1 MPSLPFHPIVAGW
14 FAETLGP
21 PLPAQE
27 RAWAAIREGRHTL
40 LAAPTGSGKTL
51 AAFLNAIDE
60 LLREGLDHGLA
71 NEVRVVYISPLKALS
86 ADIHKNLEE
95 PLAAI
100 RELAAGAGL
109 PNVRIRSA
117 VRTGDTPSSAR
128 AAMLRTP
135 PHILVTT
142 PESLY
147 LLLTAERSRAMLGTV
162 RTVIVDEIHA
172 VIDSRRG
179 AHLAL
184 SLERL
189 GHVAGRPPR
198 RIGLSATQKP
208 VSEVARFLLGSRSRD
223 ARREPRGE
231 AGGGAKSEAASV
243 SGQGARD
250 DTETASRARLERE
263 TGCAIIDEGHRRAM
277 DLAIEVPPSP
287 MEAVM
292 SHEVWSEVY
301 ERLTE
306 LIEAHGTTLV
316 FVNTRRMAERL
327 AARLTDRLG
336 EEAVTAHHGSLSK
349 EARLSAEDR
358 LRAGGLKALVATA
371 SLELGIDIG
380 HVDLV
385 CQIGSPR
392 WISTFLQRVGRS
404 GHTVRGTPRGRL
416 FPLSRD
422 DLVECAALVRAVNDG
437 ELDRLVMMPQPLDV
451 LAQQTVAESACE
463 SWSEDEL
470 HRLWRGAYPYRE
482 LAREDFDEVVRMVA
496 EGFVTRRGRRGA
508 LVHRDRVNGRIK
520 GRRGA
525 RLTAITA
532 GGAIPDNADYRVV
545 LDPGETFIGT
555 LNEDFAIESSAGDIF
570 QLGNTSWRILAVNSG
585 TVRVAD
591 AHGEPPTIPFW
602 LGEAPG
608 RSAELSTAV
617 ARLRADV
624 EARLDG
630 EDEDAAA
637 KWLEQ
642 LGFPGSAARQIQ
654 HYLREAKHI
663 LGTLP
668 TQDTLVLE
676 RFFDEAGG
684 MQMILHAPF
693 GSRVNRAWGLAL
705 RKKFCRQFNF
715 ELQAAA
721 TEEGVLLSLG
731 PQHSFPLED
740 VFRYVHPDTLERTLV
755 QALIDSPVFPTR
767 WRWNATIS
775 LAVPRNRAGRKVPP
789 PLQRMAADDLMAA
802 AFPDAAACLENIG
815 GDREVP
821 DHPLVRQT
829 MRDCLEEAMAMGKLA
844 GVLRRVF
851 AGEIRHVTRDTPEP
865 SVLSHEI
872 LNSAPYSFLDDAPLE
887 ERRARAVRTRRA
899 FEPSSA
905 DELGALDPAAIQ
917 RVREEAWPDPRDAD
931 ELHDALLTAGVLTAA
946 EGEEGGSGAGASGG
960 RWQGFFE
967 DLCATGRA
975 GRLEAGGAQMGLTG
989 PDGVRQAAQPLGAG
1003 CPGSPRIPSRPS
1015 VHEDVAAEADPATLS
1030 ARDDDAK
1037 VRKIRKMRKTGTQA
1051 RDGAADEVRGHD
1063 TASAA
1068 AGGAGGAAGAGGAFR
1083 SGGPAWW
1090 VSAERLPEVLAV
1102 AGPEARVEPAITPP
1116 AELAA
1121 REWSREEAV
1130 RELVRGRLQMCG
1142 PVTAAE
1148 LAHALAVPEPE
1159 AEAALLAL
1167 EAEGFVLRGAF
1178 TSPRAGVEWCERRL
1192 LARIHRYTLSRL
1204 RAEIRPVSQA
1214 DFMRFLFVWQR
1225 VAEGEQA
1232 AGVEGLAGV
1241 LAQLEGFETCAGAWE
1256 ADVLGRRVASYDP
1269 GLLDTVCLAGRVT
1282 WARISPPAGN
1292 GAPVR
1297 GPLPTTPI
1305 AFLDRGRM
1313 EVWLRPGGDAAAGG
1327 DPAVGGEP
1335 SANGAASRLS
1345 APGRA
1350 VYGVLAARGASF
1362 FHELVGAS
1370 GLLPTRVEEA
1380 LGELVA
1386 AGLATAD
1393 SFTGL
1398 RALLVPSDRRRPLA
1412 PAGPPSVAT
1421 NAVGARGRSARPA
1434 TPAGQPGRR
1443 DGRGRGAGRG
1453 GEAGRVARGGREGPR
1468 RRRNRRRS
1476 SVAFGV
1482 DSAGRWSLLGRDLPG
1497 RGGREGE
1504 GARATSIARVLLR
1517 RYGVVFRRLLDNEP
1531 RALPWWRLVRALR
1544 RMEARGDARGG
1555 RFVTGVSGEQ
1565 FALPEAVGLFRRIRR
1580 RPPSG
1585 KPVAVSAADPLNL
1598 TGILTPGPRIARST
1612 RSRVVYRDGVPV
1624 AALEGGTF
1632 VRLGEYEDAVAN
1644 QVERAARIGSPPPA
1658 LRSYMGR
1665 KRRGPATTPGPAQ
1678 RASGSS
1684 NKSVRTGRT
1693 SSGMPRGAKTKPNP

>member
-1 MPSLPFHPIVAGW
+1 MPGLPFHPVVGAW
-14 FAETLGP
+14 FTETLGE

-60 LLREGLDHGLA
+60 LLRDGLERGLE
-71 NEVRVVYISPLKALS
+71 NEVRVLYISPLKALS
-86 ADIHKNLEE
+86 ADIHRNLEE
-95 PLAAI
+95 PLGAI
-100 RELAAGAGL
+100 RERAVQAGL
-109 PNVRIRSA
+109 PSVRIRSA
-117 VRTGDTPSSAR
+117 VRTGDTPSSRR

-147 LLLTAERSRAMLGTV
+147 LLLTAERSRAMLRTV

-179 AHLAL
+179 SHLAL

-189 GHVAGRPPR
+189 GHVTGQPLQ
-198 RIGLSATQKP
+198 RIGLSATQNP
-208 VSEVARFLLGSRSRD
+208 IGEVARFLLGSQSRD
-223 ARREPRGE
+223 AEIDP
-231 AGGGAKSEAASV
+231 
-243 SGQGARD
+243 
-250 DTETASRARLERE
+250 ER
-263 TGCAIIDEGHRRAM
+263 CAIIDEGHRRAM
-277 DLAIEVPPSP
+277 DLAVEVPPSP

-306 LIEAHGTTLV
+306 SIVAHKTTLV

-349 EARLSAEDR
+349 EARLDAEDR
-358 LRAGGLKALVATA
+358 LRAGSLKALVATA

-404 GHTVRGTPRGRL
+404 GHTVRGTPKGRL

-437 ELDRLVMMPQPLDV
+437 ELDRLVMLPQPLDV
-451 LAQQTVAESACE
+451 LAQQTVAETACE
-463 SWSEDEL
+463 PWSEEAL
-470 HRLWRGAYPYRE
+470 LGLWRGAYPYRE
-482 LAREDFDEVVRMVA
+482 LAREHFDEVVQMVA

-508 LVHRDRVNGRIK
+508 LVHRDRVNGRIR
-520 GRRGA
+520 GRRAA

-545 LDPGETFIGT
+545 LDPEETFIGT

-591 AHGEPPTIPFW
+591 AHGQPPTIPFW

-608 RSAELSTAV
+608 RSAELSSAV

-624 EARLDG
+624 EVRLDG
-630 EDEDAAA
+630 DDEDAAA
-637 KWLEQ
+637 KWLEG
-642 LGFPGSAARQIQ
+642 LGLSSSAARQIQ

-663 LGTLP
+663 LGALP
-668 TQDTLVLE
+668 TQETLVLE

-775 LAVPRNRAGRKVPP
+775 LAVLRNRAGRKVPP

-815 GDREVP
+815 GDREIP

-829 MRDCLEEAMAMGKLA
+829 LRDCLEEAMAMGELER
-844 GVLRRVF
+844 VLRQVF
-851 AGEIRHVTRDTPEP
+851 AGEIRCVTRDTPEP

-887 ERRARAVRTRRA
+887 ERRARAVQTRRA

-917 RVREEAWPDPRDAD
+917 RVREEVWPEPRDAD

-946 EGEEGGSGAGASGG
+946 EGEEGTG
-960 RWQGFFE
+960 RSWTALFE
-967 DLCATGRA
+967 ELCATGRA
-975 GRLEAGGAQMGLTG
+975 GRL
-989 PDGVRQAAQPLGAG
+989 
-1003 CPGSPRIPSRPS
+1003 
-1015 VHEDVAAEADPATLS
+1015 TL
-1030 ARDDDAK
+1030 
-1037 VRKIRKMRKTGTQA
+1037 RKIRTIRNTRDPDDAMNQA
-1051 RDGAADEVRGHD
+1051 RADEAGL
-1063 TASAA
+1063 
-1068 AGGAGGAAGAGGAFR
+1068 GGA
-1083 SGGPAWW
+1083 SAWW

-1102 AGPEARVEPAITPP
+1102 TGSDALVEPALTPP
-1116 AELAA
+1116 AELAE
-1121 REWSREEAV
+1121 RKWTREEAV
-1130 RELVRGRLQMCG
+1130 LELVRGRLQMCG
-1142 PVTAAE
+1142 PVTAGEMADT
-1148 LAHALAVPEPE
+1148 LAVTEPE
-1159 AEAALLAL
+1159 VGAALLAL
-1167 EAEGFVLRGAF
+1167 EGEGFVLRGSFSGSNA
-1178 TSPRAGVEWCERRL
+1178 RVEWCERRL
-1192 LARIHRYTLSRL
+1192 LARIHRYTLNRL

-1232 AGVEGLAGV
+1232 QGVEGLAGV
-1241 LAQLEGFETCAGAWE
+1241 LAQLEGFETCAGSWE
-1256 ADVLGRRVASYDP
+1256 VDVLGRRVANYDP
-1269 GLLDTVCLAGRVT
+1269 GLLDAVCLAGRVT
-1282 WARISPPAGN
+1282 WARISPRARSA
-1292 GAPVR
+1292 APLR
-1297 GPLPTTPI
+1297 GPLPATPI
-1305 AFLDRGRM
+1305 AFLDRSRID
-1313 EVWLRPGGDAAAGG
+1313 VWLRAGEE
-1327 DPAVGGEP
+1327 PA
-1335 SANGAASRLS
+1335 ANGTASVLS
-1345 APGRA
+1345 SHGRA
-1350 VYGVLAARGASF
+1350 MHDVLEARGASF
-1362 FHELVGAS
+1362 FPELVSAS
-1370 GLLPTRVEEA
+1370 GLLPTRVEET

-1398 RALLVPSDRRRPLA
+1398 RALLVPSDRRKPL
-1412 PAGPPSVAT
+1412 GPVRQ
-1421 NAVGARGRSARPA
+1421 RG
-1434 TPAGQPGRR
+1434 Q
-1443 DGRGRGAGRG
+1443 
-1453 GEAGRVARGGREGPR
+1453 
-1468 RRRNRRRS
+1468 RNRRGRS

-1482 DSAGRWSLLGRDLPG
+1482 DSAGRWSLLR
-1497 RGGREGE
+1497 RHARGREDTAGE
-1504 GARATSIARVLLR
+1504 EVIVTSIARSLLR

-1531 RALPWWRLVRALR
+1531 RTRPWWQLVRALR
-1544 RMEARGDARGG
+1544 RMEARGDVRGG
-1555 RFVTGVSGEQ
+1555 RFVAGVSGEQ
-1565 FALPEAVGLFRRIRR
+1565 FALPEAVGQLRRIRR
-1580 RPPSG
+1580 SSPSG

-1598 TGILTPGPRIARST
+1598 TGVLTPGPRIAKSP
-1612 RSRVVYRDGVPV
+1612 RSRIVYRDGVPV
-1624 AALEGGTF
+1624 AASEGGAFTQL
-1632 VRLGEYEDAVAN
+1632 VDYEDAIAN
-1644 QVERAARIGSPPPA
+1644 QVERAARIGSLPPA

-1665 KRRGPATTPGPAQ
+1665 KRRGPAATPGSAKRNSRAAKASVPA
-1678 RASGSS
+1678 AADSGQ
-1684 NKSVRTGRT
+1684 
-1693 SSGMPRGAKTKPNP
+1693 